1 MVQGA
6 VAIVAAD
13 VVDDQDLA
21 ALKNYH
27 HEAIAMKIT
36 QVDLYQVEIPL
47 IPAIAK
53 YTQKIYDI
61 TICRMQTSEGLT
73 GIGETAVYHLTP
85 SGRASLEQKAASFKD
100 KDPLA
105 LDPFGEPG
113 LFECALLDIAGQ
125 AYGIPMH
132 RFFGQKVRDRVPVSY
147 WSVPMEAE
155 DTAREA
161 EVGARL
167 GFKNHKLKAR
177 SWNIVETVRLM
188 KEAAGPDYT
197 VGVDPNCEFK
207 HLHVATRLAAELEA
221 FGTVSMFEDPVLK
234 DHLDWY
240 RLLRQKTH
248 IPIALHFGAPQAQ
261 GARPCHGR
269 DLLTALKAECI
280 DYANL
285 GGTALEIKDAAAVA
299 AADDIPVWVQM
310 GGVCLGV
317 LAAYSVHIQ
326 STIPNATLPCD
337 ELPFVRIA
345 DVLGG
350 SLVLGHWFSDT

>member
-1 MVQGA
+1 
-6 VAIVAAD
+6 
-13 VVDDQDLA
+13 
-21 ALKNYH
+21 
-27 HEAIAMKIT
+27 MKIA

-61 TICRMQTSEGLT
+61 TICRIQTDEGLE
-73 GIGETAVYHLTP
+73 GIGESAVYHLTP
-85 SGRASLEQKAASFKD
+85 ADRAPLEQRAASYVG

-125 AYGIPMH
+125 AYGLPVY
-132 RFFGQKVRDRVPVSY
+132 RFFGPKVRDRVPVSY

-155 DTAREA
+155 DTAAEA

-167 GFKNHKLKAR
+167 GFTNHKLKAR
-177 SWNIVETVRLM
+177 SRNIVETVRLM

-197 VGVDPNCEFK
+197 VGVDPNCEFR
-207 HLHVATRLAAELEA
+207 HVHVAARLAAELEP
-221 FGTVSMFEDPVLK
+221 FGTVSVLEDPVLK

-240 RLLRQKTH
+240 RLLREKTH
-248 IPIALHFGAPQAQ
+248 LPIALHFGAPQAK
-261 GARPCHGR
+261 GARPCQSS
-269 DLLTALKAECI
+269 DVLAALKAECI
-280 DYANL
+280 DCATL
-285 GGTALEIKDAAAVA
+285 GGTAQEVKAAAAVA
-299 AADDIPVWVQM
+299 AAAEVPVWVQM

-317 LAAYSVHIQ
+317 LAAYSVHVQ
-326 STIPNATLPCD
+326 ATIPNATLPCD

-350 SLVLGHWFSDT
+350 SLALEKGHFLVPEKPGLGVELDMAVVEKYRVA